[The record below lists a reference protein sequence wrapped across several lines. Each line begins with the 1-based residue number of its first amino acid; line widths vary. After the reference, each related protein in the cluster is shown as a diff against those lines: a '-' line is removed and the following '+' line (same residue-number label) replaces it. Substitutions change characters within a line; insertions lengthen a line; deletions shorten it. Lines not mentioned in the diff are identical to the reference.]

1 MVYMHTIHVRNVRG
15 FCGGIGEQESG
26 SRRGR
31 GGGVAEKGERIGKG
45 KNYHEDCIRAMDK
58 NEVTGGGGKGENK
71 RKGRK
76 QEEREKTGRVK
87 ENRRNGNK
95 QKEWYTG

>member
-1 MVYMHTIHVRNVRG
+1 MVG
-15 FCGGIGEQESG
+15 SG
-26 SRRGR
+26 SKKVEVEGV

-58 NEVTGGGGKGENK
+58 NEVTGGGGGKGENR

-76 QEEREKTGRVK
+76 PEE
-87 ENRRNGNK
+87 
-95 QKEWYTG
+95 